1 MLDQLT
7 AELVKVR
14 ASGAG
19 TSQAAE
25 ARDSIEKAFSHWI
38 RGAPKEK
45 WSFLYDTNGIR
56 YGIQT
61 TNHSECFNMVMRS
74 CRAFPLVG
82 IVEFIM
88 YGCMKY
94 FRERYTAASIN
105 ISNPQIQLS
114 GRGIRRDKV
123 VQESLITV
131 DGKAF
136 CSCMKPK
143 FCLLYTSDAA
153 DD

>member
-7 AELVKVR
+7 AEHVKVR
-14 ASGAG
+14 ASGTS

-25 ARDSIEKAFSHWI
+25 ARNSIEKPFSHWI

-45 WSFLYDTNGIR
+45 LSFLYDTNGMR

-61 TNHSECFNMVMRS
+61 TNHAECFNMVMWR
-74 CRAFPLVG
+74 CRVFPLVG

-94 FRERYTAASIN
+94 FRERYMDASIN
-105 ISNPQIQLS
+105 ISNPKFS
-114 GRGIRRDKV
+114 FA
-123 VQESLITV
+123 QE
-131 DGKAF
+131 
-136 CSCMKPK
+136 
-143 FCLLYTSDAA
+143 
-153 DD
+153 

>member
-14 ASGAG
+14 ASGAA

-25 ARDSIEKAFSHWI
+25 AWDSIEKPFSHWI
-38 RGAPKEK
+38 RGAAKEK

-61 TNHSECFNMVMRS
+61 TNHAECFNMVMRS
-74 CRAFPLVG
+74 GRAFPLVR
-82 IVEFIM
+82 IVEFII

-94 FRERYTAASIN
+94 FR
-105 ISNPQIQLS
+105 
-114 GRGIRRDKV
+114 
-123 VQESLITV
+123 
-131 DGKAF
+131 
-136 CSCMKPK
+136 
-143 FCLLYTSDAA
+143 
-153 DD
+153 